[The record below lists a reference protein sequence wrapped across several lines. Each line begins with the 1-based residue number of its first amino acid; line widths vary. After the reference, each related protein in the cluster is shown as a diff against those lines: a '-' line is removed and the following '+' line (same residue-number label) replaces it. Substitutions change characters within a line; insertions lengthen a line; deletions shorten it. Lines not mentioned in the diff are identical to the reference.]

1 MQLSDNP
8 EKLDH
13 LTKQLFNGGLSPDM
27 LPDVI
32 VALAAWLRP
41 ASGTDA
47 LNQIAKDCTLSY
59 RLLAESQNA
68 KGTPCRN
75 RRTVGSLVAL
85 GQVDGVDCTS
95 KDDSRPSW
103 QWIIDL
109 FVHCQATRE
118 FADRA
123 FSRAHSS
130 HVAAIILS
138 SDGMVLDCDA
148 RGQAFIKI
156 GRVLRRETG
165 RLCCSDAALQRRFN
179 VALKETAKTGRTS
192 NILLHATGEPDK
204 RFSLTF
210 AGMQQCE
217 PASDLRRTA
226 HGPEVLCL
234 VAPLDGRRVVTA
246 QQLMDFFGLSRA
258 EARLARAICH
268 GVSVEEYSRD
278 NDVGLPTV
286 RTQLSAIF
294 HKTGTSRQATLV
306 HLIAGIPVVRDD
318 PR

>member
-8 EKLDH
+8 EQLDH
-13 LTKQLFNGGLSPDM
+13 LAKQLFQGGLTPDM

-32 VALAAWLRP
+32 VSLAAWLRP

-47 LNQIAKDCTLSY
+47 LNQLAKDCTLSY
-59 RLLAESQNA
+59 CPLAESHNA
-68 KGTPCRN
+68 EDTPCRS
-75 RRTVGSLVAL
+75 RRAAGSLAAL
-85 GQVDGVDCTS
+85 GQADCFVCASMDG
-95 KDDSRPSW
+95 SRPSW

-109 FVHCQATRE
+109 FVHCRAMRD

-138 SDGMVLDCDA
+138 FDGMVLDCDA
-148 RGQAFIKI
+148 RGQTFINT
-156 GRVLRRETG
+156 GRVLRGQAG
-165 RLCCSDAALQRRFN
+165 RLCCSDATSQRSFN
-179 VALKETAKTGRTS
+179 VALKETANSGRTS

-204 RFSLTF
+204 RFSLTL
-210 AGMQQCE
+210 ARMQQCE
-217 PASDLRRTA
+217 PASELRRTA

-246 QQLMDFFGLSRA
+246 QQLMDFFGLSKA

-268 GVSVEEYSRD
+268 GDSVEEYSRD

-318 PR
+318 PP